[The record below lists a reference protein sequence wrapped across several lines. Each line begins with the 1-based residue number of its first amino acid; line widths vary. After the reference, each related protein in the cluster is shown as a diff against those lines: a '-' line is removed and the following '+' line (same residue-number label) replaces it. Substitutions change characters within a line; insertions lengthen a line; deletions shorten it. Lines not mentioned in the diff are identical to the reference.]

1 MKRTLKTLCV
11 VLVFAIVTA
20 MFSGCDLINKLA
32 PSRTVTAETTAPN
45 VVINAQSAIDDGLHS
60 PKTMF
65 SFYDEN
71 NIWYYMLYIGQ
82 IEDFIFQVHSN
93 FQYSKAISDP
103 EIEERNLTVNRVKE
117 TYQRII
123 TNSTQTVITNE
134 MSASLNSS
142 VGIKYGVLSAGIE
155 SKISEKYKNVWTGS
169 LVEVNDTYLE
179 KETTQANEKIEK
191 YRIKGEYL
199 EEGKWY
205 CYATVATIDVY
216 AAVAYDPSKNAITN
230 CKYYTDILS
239 YGGKKLFSS
248 AKNDFMRSN
257 GNFEFDFSGIVGE
270 FEKPSEGVEIY
281 DDVTEKYVHSS
292 QSVKV
297 AFSRRVTI
305 SVPMTK
311 YEEVVAKGYSK
322 LTVRYSFRYQKGK
335 PVVLTKAAMMH
346 LKIGPTTSAYW
357 TGNEAAEI
365 DTGSEGSYDKTF
377 TRNLKTNELQN
388 YKTIYFHFDNDNAV
402 NEYYINNFFVEIT
415 YVY

>member
-11 VLVFAIVTA
+11 ALVFAIVTA

-82 IEDFIFQVHSN
+82 IEDFIFQVHKN
-93 FQYSKAISDP
+93 FEYTRAISDP
-103 EIEERNLTVNRVKE
+103 EIEERNLSVNRVKE
-117 TYQRII
+117 TYEKII

-134 MSASLNSS
+134 ISSSLNSS
-142 VGIKYGVLSAGIE
+142 VGVKYGPFSAGVESNLSA
-155 SKISEKYKNVWTGS
+155 KYQNVWTGS
-169 LVEVNDTYLE
+169 LVEVDDSYFE
-179 KETTQANEKIEK
+179 QETTEAKEWVEK

-216 AAVAYDPSKNAITN
+216 AAIAYDPSKNAITQCN
-230 CKYYTDILS
+230 YYTNVVS
-239 YGGKKLFSS
+239 YGGKKLFGSD
-248 AKNDFMRSN
+248 KNDFMRSK
-257 GNFEFDFSGIVGE
+257 GSFEFDFDSTIGS
-270 FEKPSEGVEIY
+270 FTKPTEYVESY
-281 DDVTEKYVHSS
+281 PDVTEKYVHSS

-322 LTVRYSFRYQKGK
+322 LTVRYNFRYQKGK

-357 TGNEAAEI
+357 TGNEATEI

-415 YVY
+415 YIY